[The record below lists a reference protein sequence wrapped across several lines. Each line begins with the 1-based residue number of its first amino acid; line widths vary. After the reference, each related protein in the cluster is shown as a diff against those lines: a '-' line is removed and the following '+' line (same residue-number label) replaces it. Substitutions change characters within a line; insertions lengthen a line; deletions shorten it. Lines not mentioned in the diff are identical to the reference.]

1 MAGGLF
7 PPPSGGVL
15 PPLGRMDYEQRVK
28 GHVCIA
34 FHERILRFSVI
45 PLSLFLSFVE
55 IRCGR
60 TRFERVA
67 DLGLSL
73 IEAEVFHKLVD
84 WCFFHSS
91 LGR

>member
-45 PLSLFLSFVE
+45 PLSLFFSLLSKYDVV
-55 IRCGR
+55 
-60 TRFERVA
+60 ERVA